1 MSAAKEKTPRIGETI
16 RVLRFGVRSLYRSRL
31 PQMAA
36 ALAFRTL
43 FALIPMLVISV
54 AAIGAFAEPEDVKII
69 MEQTF
74 DNLGISDIQVQVRDP
89 KSEEVGPSP
98 EEGVDPE
105 ASNTGADSL
114 DDLVV
119 EIEPKEE
126 TATDPATP
134 DESADSQSEESQDEA
149 ASQIVKLLMKL
160 VDQILSLPFGAIGA
174 IGVMTLIYASISMLT
189 EIERA
194 FNNVYRAQV
203 GKSWGKRIIQYWTII
218 TLVPILLFSAFYASE
233 QFRGIG
239 VGFAGSVVS
248 VAITAL
254 LLLLA
259 YEIIPNTRVHMRSG
273 VVGALVAAILWELAK
288 WGFRQYLGYS
298 VSYAKLYGSMAV
310 LPLFMLWVYLTWLII
325 LFGLQVSYGLQHYDA
340 AKRIDEEDAEERL
353 TDPASVLGVIA
364 VIAER
369 FRRGKS
375 TGAALLADELHL
387 PAGVIDTMLN
397 KLARAGVIN
406 PVDGPFDNYA
416 LAKPAE
422 EIPLEG
428 LVAAMG
434 EITDSGQ
441 IGSGSWTSSIERL
454 RNAQLDVIRGQS
466 VASLLDNVGEESAQ

>member
-1 MSAAKEKTPRIGETI
+1 MSAAQEKTPRVGETI
-16 RVLRFGVRSLYRSRL
+16 RVVRFGVRGLYRSRL

-54 AAIGAFAEPEDVKII
+54 AAIGAFAEPEDVKVI

-105 ASNTGADSL
+105 SGNTGADSL

-119 EIEPKEE
+119 ELEPKDETPTGTAPVDGSEE
-126 TATDPATP
+126 GQT
-134 DESADSQSEESQDEA
+134 EESQDEA

-174 IGVMTLIYASISMLT
+174 VGVLTLIYASISMLT

-194 FNNVYRAQV
+194 FNSVYRAQV

-239 VGFAGSVVS
+239 VGIAGSVVS
-248 VAITAL
+248 IAITAL

-259 YEIIPNTRVHMRSG
+259 YMIIPNTRVHVRSG

-325 LFGLQVSYGLQHYDA
+325 LFGLQIAYGLQHYDA
-340 AKRIDEEDAEERL
+340 AKHIDEEDAEERL
-353 TDPASVLGVIA
+353 TDPASVLGVLA

-375 TGAALLADELHL
+375 TGQDLIADELHL
-387 PAGVIDTMLN
+387 PAEVVGTMLG
-397 KLARAGVIN
+397 KLTRAGIIN

-428 LVAAMG
+428 LLAAMG

-441 IGSGSWTSSIERL
+441 ISTGPWTGAIERV

-466 VASLLDNVGEESAQ
+466 VAHLLDRSQEDSA

>member
-1 MSAAKEKTPRIGETI
+1 
-16 RVLRFGVRSLYRSRL
+16 
-31 PQMAA
+31 
-36 ALAFRTL
+36 
-43 FALIPMLVISV
+43 
-54 AAIGAFAEPEDVKII
+54 
-69 MEQTF
+69 
-74 DNLGISDIQVQVRDP
+74 
-89 KSEEVGPSP
+89 
-98 EEGVDPE
+98 
-105 ASNTGADSL
+105 
-114 DDLVV
+114 
-119 EIEPKEE
+119 
-126 TATDPATP
+126 
-134 DESADSQSEESQDEA
+134 
-149 ASQIVKLLMKL
+149 MKL

-174 IGVMTLIYASISMLT
+174 IGVLTLIYASISMLT

-298 VSYAKLYGSMAV
+298 ASYAKLYGSMAL
-310 LPLFMLWVYLTWLII
+310 LPLFMLWIYLTWLII

-353 TDPASVLGVIA
+353 TDPASVLGVVA

-454 RNAQLDVIRGQS
+454 RHAQLDIIRGQS
-466 VASLLDNVGEESAQ
+466 VANLLDNGGEESTQ